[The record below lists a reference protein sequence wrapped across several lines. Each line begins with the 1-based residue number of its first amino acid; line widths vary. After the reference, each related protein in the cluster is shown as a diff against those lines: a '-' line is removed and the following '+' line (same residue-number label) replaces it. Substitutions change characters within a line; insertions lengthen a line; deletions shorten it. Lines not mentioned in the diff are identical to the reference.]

1 MLRPMTTRYTE
12 IQKIPAS
19 SLRKIIMSNEISILE
34 KAVHITKHALNNA
47 DFVVDG
53 LYTIPRT
60 WAVYKIPTDQNK
72 SSKLYRIGNH
82 PVRQTELEREF
93 TKISIVA
100 IFNNREMAK
109 ELSVILNNNTK

>member
-1 MLRPMTTRYTE
+1 MP
-12 IQKIPAS
+12 
-19 SLRKIIMSNEISILE
+19 NEISILE

-53 LYTIPRT
+53 SYKIPRT
-60 WAVYKIPTDQNK
+60 WAVYKIPTDQNI
-72 SSKLYRIGNH
+72 SSKIHRIGNH

-93 TKISIVA
+93 AKVSIVA